1 MLKKIL
7 VAFVLIGS
15 TFSLFGQSKLAFWK
29 KDREYAKNSFS
40 INTSGPI
47 PGGGFSFNHQLNRQT
62 TISAFYGES
71 EGFDIEQS
79 DPISFGEGDNETS
92 YYGTLANN
100 SSWCGLQLNYRPFE
114 KLEGLRVAFG
124 AGVGKLQGALTDSL
138 GAEYRIRASGPF
150 TYMGIGYGLRPVKG
164 LQLGIDIGWLTAP
177 TFEVSS
183 DGSHDQTDRFRHGL
197 ESDMNEFTLIPNL
210 QLSIGWGF

>member
-1 MLKKIL
+1 MLKKLL

-15 TFSLFGQSKLAFWK
+15 AFSLFGQSKLAFWK

-71 EGFDIEQS
+71 EGVDIDPS
-79 DPISFGEGDNETS
+79 DAITFGEGDNETF
-92 YYGTLANN
+92 YHGTLANN
-100 SSWCGLQLNYRPFE
+100 SNWCGLQLNYRPFE

-124 AGVGKLQGALTDSL
+124 AGVGKLS
-138 GAEYRIRASGPF
+138 
-150 TYMGIGYGLRPVKG
+150 
-164 LQLGIDIGWLTAP
+164 
-177 TFEVSS
+177 
-183 DGSHDQTDRFRHGL
+183 
-197 ESDMNEFTLIPNL
+197 PN
-210 QLSIGWGF
+210 G